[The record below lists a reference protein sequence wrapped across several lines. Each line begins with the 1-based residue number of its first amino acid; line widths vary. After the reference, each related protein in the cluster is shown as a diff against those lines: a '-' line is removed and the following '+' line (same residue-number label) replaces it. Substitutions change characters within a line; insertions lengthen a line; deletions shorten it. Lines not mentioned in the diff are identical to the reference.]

1 MNEMRK
7 TLYTLFSLILFSVG
21 SEAQQLSH
29 TTPFQEMHHV
39 WNPAFTAPGTDM
51 AFSAFYRQKWVGF
64 QGAPNTAAV
73 SMQYPFVDMNMSA
86 GGILISDW
94 TGNVN
99 KTGIQLNYA
108 YKLKELLNRDDQLV
122 IGIDGYFHQYRF
134 DASKATTNVI
144 DDPILNN
151 SRQTKFIPSFGAG
164 IAYFSGTEEYGSDN
178 LFYVGFSTLQLLASD
193 VLIDSGNAKRERHY
207 FANMGTKLFGYD
219 YYIEPS
225 FQINYVNPQIID
237 YVVGAKYEME
247 ETFWAGLAYSSLND
261 FSLNGGVI
269 LDEIGGRY
277 TQLKIGALASIN
289 SGAIVN
295 AGPNFELFVAYTLD
309 VD

>member
-1 MNEMRK
+1 MKNII
-7 TLYTLFSLILFSVG
+7 LYIAVILFFG
-21 SEAQQLSH
+21 MGLQAQQLSH
-29 TTPFQEMHHV
+29 TTPFQEMHHL
-39 WNPAFTAPGTDM
+39 WNPAFTAPGTKMDI
-51 AFSAFYRQKWVGF
+51 SAFYRQKWVGF
-64 QGAPNTAAV
+64 EGAPNTAAV
-73 SMQYPFVDMNMSA
+73 SIQYPFVDMNMSA
-86 GGILISDW
+86 GGLIISDW

-134 DASKATTNVI
+134 DASSATTNVI
-144 DDPILNN
+144 DDPLLNQG
-151 SRQTKFIPSFGAG
+151 RQTKFIPSFGGG

-178 LFYVGFSTLQLLASD
+178 LFYVGFSTLQLLAAD
-193 VLIDSGNAKRERHY
+193 VLIDSGNAKRSRHY

-219 YYIEPS
+219 FYVEPS

-237 YVVGAKYEME
+237 YVIGAKYEME

-289 SGAIVN
+289 SGAIIN
-295 AGPNFELFVAYTLD
+295 AGANFEIFLSYTLD